1 MSTFLGEDQF
11 KQTFEK
17 LNILDSL
24 SKLSNTERDVVIS
37 NINDLYKLQNGLNES
52 LSKYFESY
60 TILPNIKSGLAYMY
74 YGMLA
79 LEGKTLTELI
89 ELKAKNYSGDLLKID
104 TFKDIA
110 GTIGTFGNVLLA
122 AGQAQMVIAGLS
134 QFKENVKEVKT
145 LNAWLEDFKNSNYW
159 NEVEKSNLDSKSKQK
174 ILGTKRIIEVFYK
187 SNRNWILT
195 RSAGDTLIT
204 AGQALMFISSPLL
217 GNEPNTAILGAGA
230 TILGV
235 TTSQA
240 ADHYIENHFNFDE
253 APEKSLEAKI
263 SDGESD
269 SAESISYTE
278 KLIDRYEQLV
288 DLSRKK
294 THIRVWQ
301 KIYDYMMQ
309 NPNMDSNLII
319 SSLKNDWDKKNT
331 SINKSKEVYY
341 KEVYLSS
348 LEEIFPNENS
358 EIFTKNLEFINKAKQ
373 LLLNNNDSISF
384 ITFVSTHLKKIHIKI
399 QNKDYSPSSLS
410 AENVLLN
417 LSNDKNDLVKIKNIF
432 SFFDHFDISP
442 EFDRRIVKKI
452 ILRNGY
458 LGFREKDAVLKKKIS
473 ERYLKEVSVKTDKQ
487 PWNIPNPM
495 PGIFAYYFP
504 EKLIKTDMFK
514 KPLFF
519 SQKTKKI
526 YVFDREQFIKDINNY
541 ENLDTE
547 NKKIVDEFSRLV
559 FDFNSSNYI
568 DNHFLNKVVK
578 FKNAFGRE
586 TRDVFHLAYNGIA
599 KNIFKTESLRPLV
612 VGARDQV
619 DQFNNINN
627 LNSNLN
633 SKQLNLKKF
642 SNYTYSGIKKFSSFA
657 NKYNVFMNFVLMPN
671 TLNQIKDS
679 IESGD
684 VKNAVI
690 DSSSFVFNQ
699 TDLALDLI
707 RNIGMKSYW
716 SKHPKTFHNLGS
728 LQIVINFAAAA
739 IDIYKGDDLIKKSK
753 LVDDIRIKQ
762 DLLVNGSFS
771 IATGTTSLATAI
783 LLPIS
788 AKVGPIGTSIA
799 FSIMF
804 AQGTYNSVR
813 TSQRLRE
820 LGFNETEV
828 VMNSIFDFFGAYKK
842 EFDPKYN
849 VSELEYSFH
858 NKIIPGILESNNN
871 KFLANLNL
879 SGLFFFNKII
889 YPEIKVFLPYTDYEV
904 SGGFQNYDGE
914 FDYPTSTPGEK
925 LESEMHLCLTNNI
938 YTPVET
944 SQNEKINLQQLHSN
958 AINQY
963 SQHLQLKNTVIKAKE
978 GGLFTR
984 YGNDT
989 IPCPS
994 VNKTFSMKEIFAN
1007 SNSSQIPENRKA
1019 NLYFVG
1025 FGDQGKHG
1033 DMIHSIIGDPSS
1045 INLFNIHP
1053 SSYLVHIMGGEK
1065 EDIFEFFD
1073 VVKGKNKN
1081 FKSNGIIDGK
1091 AGIDTITFNNFNPDH
1106 NSKLNIS
1113 LIEKF
1118 TSQDFP
1124 VFKNIE
1130 NVIGSPL
1137 NDLIRGDEKDN
1148 MLYGLLGNDEIYGHQ
1163 GNDIIYPGKGL
1174 DFLKGGS
1181 GKDIYVVLKSDIE
1194 NNDIKIIDNE
1204 DSLFNLNP
1212 SENLDAIMTDIKNLY
1227 SKKEGSHV
1235 ILGYIENNVFVES
1248 IKINNYFNGEN
1259 FQHIYVSDLKGNMF
1273 SSNNNSLYSDD
1284 VNSNHLVP
1292 INTLKTNKEFI
1303 NMNNVSS
1310 VDYKF
1315 NNVIGTD
1322 KSETIMGNNEDNSI
1336 SGNGGNDI
1344 LHGKGGKDLLSV
1356 YLNKKIENKD
1366 ISKYP
1371 ILNGGAQ
1378 SDLYLINM
1386 DKDAEKNKYLLKI
1399 DNEDINEEND
1409 FIVINDLTN
1418 KISSIKFSK
1427 SSEKRGIANHLKMSI
1442 FDEKNNEFIVIID
1455 KWFDSSKY
1463 RHLEIQVGDYLTIDN
1478 TILNMIRN
1486 HFENKENESTEP
1498 FVFNITNREFK
1509 SFKILNYSFNLFNV
1523 NKMNDDLKEIDISDL
1538 NNPKYKKEKIDN
1550 DLFINIDNNK
1560 SFILIKDFYLIKKN
1574 IGLVENHLKL
1584 VKIKDE
1590 K

>member
-1 MSTFLGEDQF
+1 M
-11 KQTFEK
+11 
-17 LNILDSL
+17 NL
-24 SKLSNTERDVVIS
+24 SK
-37 NINDLYKLQNGLNES
+37 
-52 LSKYFESY
+52 
-60 TILPNIKSGLAYMY
+60 
-74 YGMLA
+74 
-79 LEGKTLTELI
+79 
-89 ELKAKNYSGDLLKID
+89 D
-104 TFKDIA
+104 T
-110 GTIGTFGNVLLA
+110 
-122 AGQAQMVIAGLS
+122 
-134 QFKENVKEVKT
+134 
-145 LNAWLEDFKNSNYW
+145 
-159 NEVEKSNLDSKSKQK
+159 
-174 ILGTKRIIEVFYK
+174 
-187 SNRNWILT
+187 
-195 RSAGDTLIT
+195 
-204 AGQALMFISSPLL
+204 
-217 GNEPNTAILGAGA
+217 
-230 TILGV
+230 
-235 TTSQA
+235 
-240 ADHYIENHFNFDE
+240 
-253 APEKSLEAKI
+253 
-263 SDGESD
+263 
-269 SAESISYTE
+269 
-278 KLIDRYEQLV
+278 
-288 DLSRKK
+288 
-294 THIRVWQ
+294 
-301 KIYDYMMQ
+301 
-309 NPNMDSNLII
+309 
-319 SSLKNDWDKKNT
+319 
-331 SINKSKEVYY
+331 
-341 KEVYLSS
+341 
-348 LEEIFPNENS
+348 
-358 EIFTKNLEFINKAKQ
+358 
-373 LLLNNNDSISF
+373 
-384 ITFVSTHLKKIHIKI
+384 
-399 QNKDYSPSSLS
+399 
-410 AENVLLN
+410 
-417 LSNDKNDLVKIKNIF
+417 NDLVKIKNIF
-432 SFFDHFDISP
+432 SFFDQFDISA

-458 LGFREKDAVLKKKIS
+458 FGFREKDASIKQKIS
-473 ERYLKEVSVKTDKQ
+473 ERYLKVISVKTDKQ

-504 EKLIKTDMFK
+504 EKIIKSDMLK

-526 YVFDREQFIKDINNY
+526 YVFDREKFIDDINNY
-541 ENLDTE
+541 ENLDTT
-547 NKKIVDEFSRLV
+547 NKKMVDEFSRLV
-559 FDFNSSNYI
+559 FDFNNSNYI
-568 DNHFLNKVVK
+568 DNQFLNKVNK

-612 VGARDQV
+612 VGAKDQV

-627 LNSNLN
+627 FNSNLN
-633 SKQLNLKKF
+633 SKQSNFKKF

-690 DSSSFVFNQ
+690 ESSSFVFNQ

-728 LQIVINFAAAA
+728 LQVVINFAAAA
-739 IDIYKGDDLIKKSK
+739 IDIYKGDDLIKKSN

-858 NKIIPGILESNNN
+858 NKIIPSILESNNN
-871 KFLANLNL
+871 KFLANPNA

-889 YPEIKVFLPYTDYEV
+889 YPEIKVFLPYTDYEIL
-904 SGGFQNYDGE
+904 GGFHNYDGE

-963 SQHLQLKNTVIKAKE
+963 SQHLQLKNTVINAKE

-989 IPCPS
+989 IACPS

-1053 SSYLVHIMGGEK
+1053 SSYIVHIMGGEK

-1091 AGIDTITFNNFNPDH
+1091 AGIDTITFNNFKTDH
-1106 NSKLNIS
+1106 NGKLNIS
-1113 LIEKF
+1113 LNEKF

-1137 NDLIRGDEKDN
+1137 NDIIHGDEKDN
-1148 MLYGLLGNDEIYGHQ
+1148 ILYGLLGNDEIYGHE
-1163 GNDIIYPGKGL
+1163 GNDIIYSGKGS

-1181 GKDIYVVLKSDIE
+1181 GKDIYVVLKSDVE
-1194 NNDIKIIDNE
+1194 KNNIKIIDN
-1204 DSLFNLNP
+1204 DDPFFNLNP
-1212 SENLDAIMTDIKNLY
+1212 SENLDAIMTDIKNLF
-1227 SKKEGSHV
+1227 SKKEGSHL

-1259 FQHIYVSDLKGNMF
+1259 YQHIYISDLKGNIF
-1273 SSNNNSLYSDD
+1273 SSSQNSLYSDD
-1284 VNSNHLVP
+1284 INSNQLVP
-1292 INTLKTNKEFI
+1292 INTLKIKNEFI
-1303 NMNNVSS
+1303 NMNDISS
-1310 VDYKF
+1310 IEYKF
-1315 NNVIGTD
+1315 NNIIGSD
-1322 KSETIMGNNEDNSI
+1322 KSEKIMGNKEDNSI
-1336 SGNGGNDI
+1336 SGNGGYDI
-1344 LHGKGGKDLLSV
+1344 LHGKAGKDLLSI
-1356 YLNKKIENKD
+1356 YLNKKIDNKD

-1371 ILNGGAQ
+1371 ILNGGTQ
-1378 SDLYLINM
+1378 SDMYLINM
-1386 DKDAEKNKYLLKI
+1386 NKDSENNKYFLKI
-1399 DNEDINEEND
+1399 ENEDINEEND
-1409 FIVINDLTN
+1409 FILINDQSN
-1418 KISSIKFSK
+1418 KITSLKFDK
-1427 SSEKRGIANHLKMSI
+1427 ISEKRGIENHLKMSI
-1442 FDEKNNEFIVIID
+1442 FDDKNNEFIVIID

-1463 RHLEIQVGDYLTIDN
+1463 RHLEIQVGDYLTIDS
-1478 TILNMIRN
+1478 TILNMIQN
-1486 HFENKENESTEP
+1486 HFDNKENEFIEP
-1498 FVFNITNREFK
+1498 FIFNITNSEFK
-1509 SFKILNYSFNLFNV
+1509 TFKILNHSFNLFNA
-1523 NKMNDDLKEIDISDL
+1523 NKINDEFKEIDISDL
-1538 NNPKYKKEKIDN
+1538 NNPKYKKVKINN
-1550 DLFINIDNNK
+1550 DLFININNK

-1584 VKIKDE
+1584 VKLNEE